1 MKNDDRLQNLE
12 IKIAFLEKTIEDL
25 SEAMVEQDR
34 VLDDIRKEIADMR
47 KSLDKDEIELEP
59 YEPTRE

>member
-25 SEAMVEQDR
+25 SETMVEQDR

-47 KSLDKDEIELEP
+47 KSLDKDEIELESF
-59 YEPTRE
+59 EPTRE